1 MTTHKSH
8 GSLLLLLSC
17 LLVSHWLFEAE
28 TSYGT
33 PNWPGIPHP
42 SSDPRGQVYRQ
53 ASPGMILSN
62 ESKQTRISKGMVK
75 GLRA

>member
-28 TSYGT
+28 TSYGLLT
-33 PNWPGIPHP
+33 GLEFLILPLTLGDRFTGKHH
-42 SSDPRGQVYRQ
+42 Q
-53 ASPGMILSN
+53 A
-62 ESKQTRISKGMVK
+62 
-75 GLRA
+75 